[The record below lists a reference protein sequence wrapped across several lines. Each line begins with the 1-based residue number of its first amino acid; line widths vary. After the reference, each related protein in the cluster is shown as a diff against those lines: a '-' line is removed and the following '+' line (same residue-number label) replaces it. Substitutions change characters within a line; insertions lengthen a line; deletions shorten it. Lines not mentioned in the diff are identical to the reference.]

1 MVQRRAEYEWD
12 SGSTIIYLQQM
23 PLARTFKEEALE
35 MHKELQHKKKVREK
49 KQKQDF
55 DNYKVGVVA
64 RALKMII

>member
-1 MVQRRAEYEWD
+1 
-12 SGSTIIYLQQM
+12 M
-23 PLARTFKEEALE
+23 PLARTFKEEAVE

-64 RALKMII
+64 RALKMIILAKY